1 MAKFI
6 QVDPELKMNATLKV
20 IGVGGGGC
28 NAIDYMIQKGLSN
41 VDYIGVNTDV
51 QVLESCLAP
60 HKIAVGVKTT
70 RGLGAGANP
79 TVGKKAV
86 EDDKDK
92 IIEVL
97 RGCDMVFITAGMGGG
112 TGTGGAPVVA
122 SLAREMGIL
131 TVAIVTKP
139 FRWEGHQKMKYAERG
154 IQELKSSV
162 DSLIVIPNERLIGIL
177 DKNTSAFQ
185 AFDKPN
191 EILYEATRGIAEI
204 ILIKGMINVDFAD
217 VKSVMD
223 KSGVALMGTGTASGE
238 NRAVEAA
245 QKAIS
250 NPLLEGVSIKGAK
263 SILVNITGSGNL
275 TIHEV
280 YEGNKVIFE
289 AAGDEAHVIFGC
301 VRKDEMSDFVSYT
314 VIATGFDREAGIIP
328 KPEIS
333 EINNNGFGGS
343 HSSFSKSA
351 IEENDSDNEN
361 LDLERPAILRSGHS
375 NARKVRAVKAA
386 ETEQPS
392 LNFDGMMSSPLE
404 DTFKRTRQNPI
415 RNSAD
420 DEDEDDAASSLLR
433 IMLD

>member
-6 QVDPELKMNATLKV
+6 QVDPELKMSATLKV

-28 NAIDYMIQKGLSN
+28 NAIDYMIQRGLSN
-41 VDYIGVNTDV
+41 VDYVGVNTDA
-51 QVLESCLAP
+51 QALEACLAS

-79 TVGKKAV
+79 TIGKKAV

-92 IIEVL
+92 IVDVL

-139 FRWEGHQKMKYAERG
+139 FKWEGHQKMKYAERG
-154 IQELKSSV
+154 LQELRHSV
-162 DSLIVIPNERLIGIL
+162 DSLIVIPNERLLGIL

-238 NRAVEAA
+238 NRSIEAA

-250 NPLLEGVSIKGAK
+250 NPLLEGVSIKGAR
-263 SILVNITGSGNL
+263 SILVNITGSSNL
-275 TIHEV
+275 TMHEV
-280 YEGNKVIFE
+280 YEGNNVIFE

-301 VRKDEMSDFVSYT
+301 VRKDEMNDFVSYT
-314 VIATGFDREAGIIP
+314 VIATGFDREAAFAP
-328 KPEIS
+328 KPVEQEIG
-333 EINNNGFGGS
+333 NNGFGNA
-343 HSSFSKSA
+343 HSGFSKNL
-351 IEENDSDNEN
+351 IEESEPETEN
-361 LDLERPAILRSGHS
+361 TDIEFPAILRKS
-375 NARKVRAVKAA
+375 ATRKVKPIRAA
-386 ETEQPS
+386 EENQPT
-392 LNFDGMMSSPLE
+392 LNFEGFINSPME
-404 DTFKRTRQNPI
+404 DTYRKSRQNPPK
-415 RNSAD
+415 NSIED
-420 DEDEDDAASSLLR
+420 DEDDEASSLLR